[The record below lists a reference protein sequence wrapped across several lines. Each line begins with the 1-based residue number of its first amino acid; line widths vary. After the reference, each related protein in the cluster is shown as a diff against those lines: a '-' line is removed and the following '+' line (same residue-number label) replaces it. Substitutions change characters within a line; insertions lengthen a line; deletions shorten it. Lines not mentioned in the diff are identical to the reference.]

1 MSIKI
6 SLPILKSQ
14 KELKNT
20 TFYQRNIESIEYK
33 YHCEVCGDLCSWSGS
48 RKQFN
53 NHKIA
58 PNALKCKKCLLALIA
73 EKSGEQKRNMSP
85 EAKNRMKEKYRKTCL
100 EKYGVPNATYLPDHD
115 DKVKKTCLEKYGVEY
130 PNQCRDLRAGWR
142 GHSRTI
148 DGIPFDSEWEF
159 IFYSYCKLRG
169 HSIKREPCT
178 LTYEFQSK
186 SHKYFPDFEVDGR
199 LYELKNSWLLKRM
212 RNPNT
217 VENAKLKCIELNNVI
232 LITRP
237 IIDYMRS
244 FLQERNF

>member
-20 TFYQRNIESIEYK
+20 IFYQRNIESIEYK

-73 EKSGEQKRNMSP
+73 KKSGEQKRNMSP
-85 EAKNRMKEKYRKTCL
+85 EAKDRMKEKYRKTCL

-142 GHSRTI
+142 GHSKTI

-169 HSIKREPCT
+169 AF
-178 LTYEFQSK
+178 Y
-186 SHKYFPDFEVDGR
+186 
-199 LYELKNSWLLKRM
+199 
-212 RNPNT
+212 
-217 VENAKLKCIELNNVI
+217 
-232 LITRP
+232 
-237 IIDYMRS
+237 
-244 FLQERNF
+244 